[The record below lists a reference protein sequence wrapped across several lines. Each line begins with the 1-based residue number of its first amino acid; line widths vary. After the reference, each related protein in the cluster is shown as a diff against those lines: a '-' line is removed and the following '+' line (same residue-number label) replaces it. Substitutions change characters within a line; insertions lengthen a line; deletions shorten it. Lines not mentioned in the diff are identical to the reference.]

1 VGAVIEERDGAV
13 LLRVR
18 VQPRASKNGVRV
30 EPDGRVRIALTA
42 PPVEGAANEALTAF
56 VAKTLGLP
64 KRAVVLAGGE
74 KGREKVLRLSGTS
87 AVEIR
92 EKLGLD

>member
-1 VGAVIEERDGAV
+1 MGAVIEERDGAV

-42 PPVEGAANEALTAF
+42 PPVAGAANQALTAF

-64 KRAVVLAGGE
+64 KRGVVLAHGQ

>member
-1 VGAVIEERDGAV
+1 MIEERDGAV

-30 EPDGRVRIALTA
+30 EPDGRVRIALT
-42 PPVEGAANEALTAF
+42 ANEALTAF

>member
-1 VGAVIEERDGAV
+1 MIEERDGAV

-18 VQPRASKNGVRV
+18 VQPRASENEVRI

-42 PPVEGAANEALTAF
+42 PPVGGATNRALTAF

-64 KRAVVLAGGE
+64 KRAVVLARGQ
-74 KGREKVLRLSGTS
+74 KAREKVLHLSGTS

>member
-1 VGAVIEERDGAV
+1 VGSVIEETDGTI

-18 VQPRASKNGVRV
+18 VQPRSSRNEIRV
-30 EPDGRVRIALTA
+30 GPDGRVRIALTA
-42 PPVEGAANEALTAF
+42 PPVGGAANQALTAF

-87 AVEIR
+87 ASAIR
-92 EKLGLD
+92 ARLALD

>member
-1 VGAVIEERDGAV
+1 MIEERDGAV

-18 VQPRASKNGVRV
+18 VQPRASKNEVRV
-30 EPDGRVRIALTA
+30 GPDGRVRIALTA
-42 PPVEGAANEALTAF
+42 PPVGGAANQALTAF

-64 KRAVVLAGGE
+64 KRAVVLARGE
-74 KGREKVLRLSGTS
+74 KGREKGLLLSGTS
-87 AVEIR
+87 AAEVR